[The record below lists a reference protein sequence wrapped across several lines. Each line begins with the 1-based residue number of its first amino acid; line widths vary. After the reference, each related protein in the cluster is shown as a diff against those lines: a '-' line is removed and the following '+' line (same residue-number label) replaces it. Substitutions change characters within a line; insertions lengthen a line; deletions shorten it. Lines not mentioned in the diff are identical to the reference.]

1 LIAFFLIVGSA
12 FSLAPGASLGAEP
25 SAGVLTV
32 VERSIVQ
39 DQGSW
44 QVDYQLRH
52 EGPTFAVA
60 TAADIHAKVVG
71 WVSNSRVASHAVPRL
86 STLTVVAGPAGL
98 SGLADVIAS
107 DDEAQRCRER
117 AIVQVWP
124 PDAPEDAPLVVTTVP
139 SEPSRDA
146 ASSRSSSAS
155 DSASASTER
164 PPLLSLAPGTLVR
177 VRLRLEHQHVIYG
190 DYDPLLSQ
198 RTVELHLGGTVLRD
212 VVPMDRE
219 QYLAL
224 PRTGWPAPPQERR
237 DPRHFISAPDSLH
250 LEAHVPGNGYYRFP
264 ERPVRYATRMRLK
277 FWYLVATGTEGQCRA
292 RIAQYKDTPTAWK
305 VLSEGA
311 HEECLTQ
318 VGRWVRVER
327 IIRTEPDAT
336 TLALDFR
343 ICDPNNTNIG
353 EMWIDDVS
361 LEPVA
366 AGPAGP

>member
-1 LIAFFLIVGSA
+1 MILT
-12 FSLAPGASLGAEP
+12 PRASLGAE
-25 SAGVLTV
+25 SAAGVLTV

-44 QVDYQLRH
+44 QVDYRLRH
-52 EGPTFAVA
+52 EGPTASVA
-60 TAADIHAKVVG
+60 TAADIHARVAG

-86 STLTVVAGPAGL
+86 STLTVAAGPAGL
-98 SGLADVIAS
+98 SGLADVIGS

-117 AIVQVWP
+117 ATVQVWP
-124 PDAPEDAPLVVTTVP
+124 PDAPEDAPLVVATAP
-139 SEPSRDA
+139 ADASRDA
-146 ASSRSSSAS
+146 ASNRTVSAS
-155 DSASASTER
+155 TSASTER
-164 PPLLSLAPGTLVR
+164 APLFSLAPGSLVR
-177 VRLRLEHQHVIYG
+177 VRLRLDHQHVIYG

-198 RTVELHLGGTVLRD
+198 RTVELHLGSAVLRD

-224 PRTGWPAPPQERR
+224 PRTGWPVPPTDRR
-237 DPRHFISAPDSLH
+237 DTRHFVSAPDSLH

-277 FWYLVATGTEGQCRA
+277 FWYLVATGTQGECRA

-343 ICDPNNTNIG
+343 ICDPDNANIG

-361 LEPVA
+361 LEPIA